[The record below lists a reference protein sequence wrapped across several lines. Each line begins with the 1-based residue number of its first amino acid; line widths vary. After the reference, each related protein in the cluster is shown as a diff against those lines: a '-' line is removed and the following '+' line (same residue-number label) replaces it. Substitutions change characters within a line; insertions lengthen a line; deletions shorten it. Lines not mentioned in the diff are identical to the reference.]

1 MTMQTDLAAMGAR
14 LTAAINAADNRRATV
29 AADLGNKAAL
39 TTTEKGSIVGALNE
53 VKAAIDAVQPGQSAA
68 QVTTAINNAIAAL
81 INGADVNNDTLL
93 ELANRITALAQADA
107 GLVSAAAV
115 QAFTA
120 PQQAQ
125 ACANIGIGD
134 PAHNYVTAIEAS
146 LNAGL

>member
-1 MTMQTDLAAMGAR
+1 MTMQADLAAMGAR
-14 LTAAINAADNRRATV
+14 LTAAINAADNRRAIVTT
-29 AADLGNKAAL
+29 DLGNKAAL
-39 TTTEKGSIVGALNE
+39 TTVEKGSIVGALNE

-93 ELANRITALAQADA
+93 ELANRITALAQADT
-107 GLVSAAAV
+107 GLVSATAV

-125 ACANIGIGD
+125 ACANIGIGN
-134 PAHNYVTAIEAS
+134 PAHNYVTAIEAA
-146 LNAGL
+146 LNVGL

>member
-1 MTMQTDLAAMGAR
+1 MTMQADLAAMGAR

-29 AADLGNKAAL
+29 ATDLGNKAAL

-93 ELANRITALAQADA
+93 ELANRITALAQADT

-125 ACANIGIGD
+125 ACANIGIGN
-134 PAHNYVTAIEAS
+134 PAHNYVTAIEAA